1 MRLGDL
7 MFDTAVEWVRTHRRK
22 GKNLDAIVVTLF
34 GPNGEALRKVMVPQG
49 DGNKEADSSRPS

>member
-1 MRLGDL
+1 